1 MLGAPVGIQ
10 SFIPRHLREYP
21 CHCPFAALGTLGR
34 SGLAGDGALGAELKR
49 RDTGGE
55 ATDHGFQPQSGCW
68 LVQNRGGRDSQT
80 PQGWTQ
86 HAALHAGRVP
96 AGGGLELGPCGHPR
110 LAW

>member
-68 LVQNRGGRDSQT
+68 LVQNRGG
-80 PQGWTQ
+80 
-86 HAALHAGRVP
+86 A
-96 AGGGLELGPCGHPR
+96 
-110 LAW
+110 